1 MKKFFVM
8 ILLLALLFTTA
19 CGKETP
25 EATEP
30 PKAEAPDFTV
40 YDIEEN
46 PVKLSDFAGTPVVL
60 NFWASWCGPCRME
73 MPEFEDACQEYNG
86 RVQFMMV
93 NLTDGANETVE
104 TASAL
109 IEEQGYTF
117 PVYFD
122 TTQAATILY
131 GIQSIPT
138 TFFID
143 AEGYVVGYATGSLD
157 RETLQKG
164 LDRILPE

>member
-1 MKKFFVM
+1 MKKCLFV
-8 ILLLALLFTTA
+8 IFLLMLFATA

-25 EATEP
+25 EATEAP
-30 PKAEAPDFTV
+30 RTEAPDFTV
-40 YDIEEN
+40 YDIAEN
-46 PVKLSDFAGTPVVL
+46 PVKLSDFSGMPVVL

-73 MPEFEDACQEYNG
+73 MPDFEDTYGEYG
-86 RVQFMMV
+86 DRVQFMMV
-93 NLTDGANETVE
+93 NLTDGAKETVE
-104 TASAL
+104 TAAAL

-143 AEGYVVGYATGSLD
+143 GEGYVVGYATGSLD
-157 RETLQKG
+157 RETLQQG

>member
-1 MKKFFVM
+1 MKKFLAM
-8 ILLLALLFTTA
+8 MLLLAMLFTA
-19 CGKETP
+19 CAKETP

-30 PKAEAPDFTV
+30 PQAAAPDFTV
-40 YDIEEN
+40 YDQDEN

-73 MPEFEDACQEYNG
+73 MPEFEDAYQEYG
-86 RVQFMMV
+86 DQVAFMMV

-109 IEEQGYTF
+109 IQEHGYTF

-122 TTQAATILY
+122 ITQAATILY
-131 GIQSIPT
+131 GIRSIPT

-143 AEGYVVGYATGSLD
+143 GEGIVVGYATGSLD
-157 RETLQKG
+157 RETLQAG
-164 LDRILPE
+164 MDRILPE

>member
-1 MKKFFVM
+1 MKKFV
-8 ILLLALLFTTA
+8 LLIVLLMLFTTA
-19 CGKETP
+19 CGKEAP
-25 EATEP
+25 EATEAA
-30 PKAEAPDFTV
+30 KTEALDFTV
-40 YDIEEN
+40 YDLEEN

-73 MPEFEDACQEYNG
+73 MPEFEDAYQEYG
-86 RVQFMMV
+86 DQVAFMMV
-93 NLTDGANETVE
+93 NLTNGTNETVE

-122 TTQAATILY
+122 TTQAATIMY

-143 AEGYVVGYATGSLD
+143 GEGYVVGYANGSLD

-164 LDRILPE
+164 MDRILPE